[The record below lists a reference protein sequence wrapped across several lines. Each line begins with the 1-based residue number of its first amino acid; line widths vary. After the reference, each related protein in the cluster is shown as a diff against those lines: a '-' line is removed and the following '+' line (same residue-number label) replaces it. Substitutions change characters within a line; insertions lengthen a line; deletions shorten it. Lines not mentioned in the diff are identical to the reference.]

1 MLGPYIDCD
10 HQKQSGNK
18 DKQKEEKEKNGEQ
31 NKDKENKNN
40 NKLRHLAESNDDVY
54 CSRWVMWASY
64 VNPNYQ
70 GNAYYEYFGNSPTSY
85 LDCHEDGTSFKLVGV
100 YRQELYQFYEQISK
114 HLWAIDEYE
123 YIVAIAGLKYMTN
136 ADCRQVGN
144 DNYGNAIY
152 GGVAPQPNADIAM
165 ELYSDN
171 QCTQLLQS
179 SKYTYA
185 SFGLESNYQGTSY
198 SGQESTWWSN
208 AQEPSMTLFNEVY
221 EIYKSCTP
229 CVDYPTYQDGYFKGN
244 DGTEDG
250 YLINQ
255 CWKFY
260 SHNSYTC
267 NGDCISMANA
277 QGTIM
282 QFNYQGNTFGYGA
295 PKETF
300 NSGYT
305 SATTSKAT
313 TTTASAPFAN
323 FKANAY
329 IGLSTVLFIGTFLA
343 FAIAR
348 ASARA
353 FDKKMKSQYLLF
365 DEDDAGKK
373 KSSSRSTARSKST
386 ETRRS
391 ERQKKSTKSP
401 SASKS
406 QRSTRSKSKARD
418 IDSHRDLD
426 TPVKSSRS
434 ASRSKKERISSSRV
448 VQEDEP
454 PRRSSSRRKERDRDA
469 DYRRYYDDDF

>member
-1 MLGPYIDCD
+1 M
-10 HQKQSGNK
+10 
-18 DKQKEEKEKNGEQ
+18 
-31 NKDKENKNN
+31 
-40 NKLRHLAESNDDVY
+40 
-54 CSRWVMWASY
+54 
-64 VNPNYQ
+64 
-70 GNAYYEYFGNSPTSY
+70 
-85 LDCHEDGTSFKLVGV
+85 SFFNHTFSHVP
-100 YRQELYQFYEQISK
+100 S
-114 HLWAIDEYE
+114 
-123 YIVAIAGLKYMTN
+123 LK
-136 ADCRQVGN
+136 
-144 DNYGNAIY
+144 
-152 GGVAPQPNADIAM
+152 
-165 ELYSDN
+165 
-171 QCTQLLQS
+171 
-179 SKYTYA
+179 
-185 SFGLESNYQGTSY
+185 
-198 SGQESTWWSN
+198 
-208 AQEPSMTLFNEVY
+208 
-221 EIYKSCTP
+221 
-229 CVDYPTYQDGYFKGN
+229 
-244 DGTEDG
+244 
-250 YLINQ
+250 

-469 DYRRYYDDDF
+469 DYRRYYDDDFWPCDTWCLLLTMKQKICKKVSRNSFFFELKPLSSLFQMCLSGTYKLFAYKSKFYC